1 MKCFGID
8 ISAFKLSLQICF
20 ATVHFNLL
28 SQLAN
33 SQFQLKYLCF
43 RLFNSWNTGWIIY
56 SLKNHKN
63 KSELSHIQALLD
75 FSIMNFPLLLSNSK
89 YTVGVSWPCLCLR
102 GNNASQ
108 LNYSD
113 RPALFTHKEDEE
125 GMGEQSAELVVEEG
139 SWRNNANKWG
149 GSEGR
154 QGGAKVKRPRWGHS
168 GEKTSRGMT
177 ASRLQGCEARWL
189 AGLVGGCVIA
199 GRIQGWHDVC
209 LTDWIF
215 DQQPCP
221 LIWWPAAWWAD
232 RVLDGQKGWLAASA
246 DG

>member
-1 MKCFGID
+1 M
-8 ISAFKLSLQICF
+8 SLFHSCIT
-20 ATVHFNLL
+20 A
-28 SQLAN
+28 
-33 SQFQLKYLCF
+33 
-43 RLFNSWNTGWIIY
+43 WIIY
-56 SLKNHKN
+56 CLRNHKK
-63 KSELSHIQALLD
+63 KSELSNIQPLLD
-75 FSIMNFPLLLSNSK
+75 FSIMNFPLLLPNSK

-113 RPALFTHKEDEE
+113 RPALFTHKEDNE

-154 QGGAKVKRPRWGHS
+154 QGGVKVKRPRWGHS
-168 GEKTSRGMT
+168 GEKQVG
-177 ASRLQGCEARWL
+177 AWLQAGCRAVR
-189 AGLVGGCVIA
+189 LVGLLDG
-199 GRIQGWHDVC
+199 GRLCHQGLHDVC

-221 LIWWPAAWWAD
+221 LIWWPAARRAD
-232 RVLDGQKGWLAASA
+232 RVGQALF
-246 DG
+246 